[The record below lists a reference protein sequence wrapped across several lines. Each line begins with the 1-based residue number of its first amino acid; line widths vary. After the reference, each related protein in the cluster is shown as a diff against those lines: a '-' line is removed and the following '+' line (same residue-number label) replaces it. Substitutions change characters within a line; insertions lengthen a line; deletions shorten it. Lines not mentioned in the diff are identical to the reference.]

1 MNIELAK
8 LFFNIANLLF
18 IIGSTS
24 LIRDFYKHPI
34 KYKMW
39 SAWLTLIAMVNI
51 QIGYVFLE
59 DFLSITLAVPTV
71 AYWGIASVYSIYK
84 SWQERKNEK

>member
-1 MNIELAK
+1 MNIDLAK

-18 IIGSTS
+18 IIGSMS
-24 LIRDFYKHPI
+24 LIRDFYKNPI

-39 SAWLTLIAMVNI
+39 SAWLTLIAVLNI
-51 QIGYVFLE
+51 QIGYIFLE

-71 AYWGIASVYSIYK
+71 IYWGIASVYSIYK
-84 SWQERKNEK
+84 NWQERKEE